1 MDVVTYEILRKI
13 NLYYN
18 PLGETKNF
26 LVDKFLDWCEME
38 GSYWWVWNG
47 ALEYSSS
54 SKVDPKFI
62 IKNLPFI
69 SNDCNSDKICYHS
82 LLVDEWLKFINS
94 DPLMIENIMEECRI
108 LEMTSCVG

>member
-1 MDVVTYEILRKI
+1 MDAVTYETLRKI

-38 GSYWWVWNG
+38 GSYWWIWDG
-47 ALEYSSS
+47 ALQYSSS
-54 SKVDPKFI
+54 KMDPKSI

-69 SNDCNSDKICYHS
+69 SNDCNPDKICYRS

-94 DPLMIENIMEECRI
+94 DPLMIENIMKERRI
-108 LEMTSCVG
+108 LEMTSRAGW